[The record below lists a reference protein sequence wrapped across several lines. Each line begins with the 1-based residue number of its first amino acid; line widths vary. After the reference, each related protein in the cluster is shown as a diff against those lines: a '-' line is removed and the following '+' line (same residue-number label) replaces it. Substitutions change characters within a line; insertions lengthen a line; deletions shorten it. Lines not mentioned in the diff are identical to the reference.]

1 MVMEYRFGLMELNMK
16 DNGNIIKLMVR
27 GNSLMLMGIFMMV
40 IGKMIWLVV
49 MEYMFILMVQ
59 NMKVNGLM
67 INNVDM
73 VMKYGLMVQ
82 NIEDIILED

>member
-1 MVMEYRFGLMELNMK
+1 MVMVY
-16 DNGNIIKLMVR
+16 I
-27 GNSLMLMGIFMMV
+27 
-40 IGKMIWLVV
+40 
-49 MEYMFILMVQ
+49 FILMDQ
-59 NMKVNGLM
+59 NMKVNGQM